1 MDMATMAQP
10 LEGRSPFLDHR
21 VAEYVWSLPAHIRLP
36 GVLS

>member
-10 LEGRSPFLDHR
+10 LKGRSPFLDHR